1 MKKINL
7 GTLNHVGLFLVYVPC
22 SQYSK
27 DYRGKEGKSMLG
39 GGIKVL
45 RRKLRQT
52 CMQELPKRPCTVDG
66 GDFQVPCC
74 SAVG

>member
-39 GGIKVL
+39 GGIEV
-45 RRKLRQT
+45 
-52 CMQELPKRPCTVDG
+52 
-66 GDFQVPCC
+66 
-74 SAVG
+74 S